1 MNFYFIEIKQGKSI
15 VEREDKERCGYFTT
29 NTESKKLSYFV
40 DNTESGSFIQDD
52 MLLKYCLMSSNR
64 SMYWHTH
71 PQNGVWIISPGD
83 VLQCL
88 IAKTNVYHGGNVS
101 IQFNKFGIFEM
112 FVKRTF
118 NLNEEW
124 SKTIT
129 DLVNLIWKDFWV
141 YNKINFETF
150 LNAIDVSINNL
161 LSPNE
166 KVFYIYF
173 NPWEKTKDGKY
184 YLKSGR
190 DCPFIFSEG
199 NDLNFIYDE
208 NTINILKSEGK
219 QKLNLF

>member
-1 MNFYFIEIKQGKSI
+1 MNFYFIEIKQGKII
-15 VEREDKERCGYFTT
+15 VEREDKERCGYFFI
-29 NTESKKLSYFV
+29 ESPSKKKLSYYV
-40 DNTESGSFIQDD
+40 DNTEEGSFIKDD
-52 MLLKYCLMSSNR
+52 LLMKYCLISSNR

-71 PQNGVWIISPGD
+71 PKNEVWIISAGD

-112 FVKRTF
+112 FAKRTF

-124 SKTIT
+124 SNIIT
-129 DLVNLIWKDFWV
+129 DLVNTIWKDF
-141 YNKINFETF
+141 YIHGKINFETF

-173 NPWEKTKDGKY
+173 NAWENTKDDKY
-184 YLKSGR
+184 YLKSAR
-190 DCPFIFSEG
+190 DCPFIFFEG
-199 NDLNFIYDE
+199 NDLNFIYND
-208 NTINILKSEGK
+208 NSIQTLKNEGK
-219 QKLNLF
+219 INLN